1 MFTSSLRHRRKKPP
15 ARPPWKHAPSKPSAA
30 TVRNRLAALAVLC
43 ALPLFA
49 HAQNVTPVL
58 PADLIFRNAKV
69 YPDKESGRPWAQAIA
84 VREGNIVAI
93 GSNAAVEREKGPA
106 TKVIDL
112 GGRVVLPAFNDAHVH
127 LMAGGLALS
136 RVELGG
142 AASIA
147 VIQER
152 LRMYVAANSQKR
164 WIIGQGWDA
173 SALAEKRQPTRDDID
188 AAISDKPVMLWHS
201 DSHRLLLNSKA
212 LGLLHIDRDSPN
224 PPGGDIAHDAK
235 GEPTGILTESAAM
248 EVARKV
254 DNPSSE
260 ELRQA
265 LLLAQ
270 DQAQRFGVASLQG
283 GPFRGE
289 EELRALADAYT
300 NNQLR
305 IRYALWGELEKPQE
319 FLALKE
325 KYKHLPDEWVK
336 FDAVKGFV
344 DGVLGSRTAALLEPY
359 SDDAT
364 TRGEPLYTQERLNEL
379 VVAANRLGIPVA
391 LHAIGDRAVSM
402 AVTAF
407 AASKQ
412 QLFNSRLRNR
422 IEHAEVVPPFIYPK
436 VTENNIVIS
445 MQPSHLSYETMP
457 QSYNE
462 ARLGGQRSKQ
472 AFAAHA
478 FLAAR
483 SHLAFGTDWPVMPL
497 NPMIGLFSAV
507 YRQHFDGKPSGGWQ
521 PAQRISMEQAIEAYT
536 LGSAFAT
543 REEHV
548 KGSLRE
554 GKYADLV
561 VLEKDPFKVAPRDL
575 LKVPVYMTIIGG
587 RIVFDGSMPQ
597 LRPEREGPTGR

>member
-1 MFTSSLRHRRKKPP
+1 M
-15 ARPPWKHAPSKPSAA
+15 
-30 TVRNRLAALAVLC
+30 
-43 ALPLFA
+43 
-49 HAQNVTPVL
+49 
-58 PADLIFRNAKV
+58 
-69 YPDKESGRPWAQAIA
+69 
-84 VREGNIVAI
+84 
-93 GSNAAVEREKGPA
+93 
-106 TKVIDL
+106 
-112 GGRVVLPAFNDAHVH
+112 LPAFNDAHVH

-147 VIQER
+147 IIQER
-152 LRMYVAANSQKR
+152 LRMYATANSQKR

-188 AAISDKPVMLWHS
+188 SAISDKPVMLWHS

-224 PPGGDIAHDAK
+224 PPGGEIAHDAK

-270 DQAQRFGVASLQG
+270 DQAQRFGVASVQG

-289 EELRALADAYT
+289 EELRALAEAHA

-336 FDAVKGFV
+336 FDGVKGFV

-364 TRGEPLYTQERLNEL
+364 TRGEPLYTQDRLNEL

-422 IEHAEVVPPFIYPK
+422 IEHAEVVPPYIYPK
-436 VTENNIVIS
+436 IAENNIVVS
-445 MQPSHLSYETMP
+445 VQPSHLSYETLA

-462 ARLGGQRSKQ
+462 ARLGGQRAKQ
-472 AFAAHA
+472 AFATHS

-483 SHLAFGTDWPVMPL
+483 AHVAFGTDWPVMPL
-497 NPMIGLFSAV
+497 NPMIGLFSSV
-507 YRQHFDGKPSGGWQ
+507 YRQHFDGKPAGGWQ
-521 PAQRISMEQAIEAYT
+521 PAQRVSLEQAIEAYT

-561 VLEKDPFKVAPRDL
+561 VLDKDPFKSSPRDL
-575 LKVPVYMTIIGG
+575 LKIPVYMTIVGG
-587 RIVFDGSMPQ
+587 RIVYDGSVPQ